1 MTGGQIRS
9 NQTVRDFFFS
19 CSTTASFCLVFL
31 STGESDL
38 GCDYWRGPL
47 FSLIDMNR
55 LEVCVAAAGRF
66 DVSGREKMRGERDD
80 HFGPREREKKS

>member
-1 MTGGQIRS
+1 MRLLA
-9 NQTVRDFFFS
+9 RAF
-19 CSTTASFCLVFL
+19 
-31 STGESDL
+31 
-38 GCDYWRGPL
+38 L

-80 HFGPREREKKS
+80 HFGSREREKKKVNLTSDEPI